1 MNYFKIAW
9 RNLWR
14 NKRRTLIT
22 VASIFFGVV
31 LATIMNSL
39 QDGTYANMID
49 MMVKLSS
56 GYLQIQNP
64 EYREDRSIN
73 NVFVPSEELINQL
86 NETSKITAVAKRLET
101 FALLSSGQNTRGG
114 AVVGFEPSNDK
125 QTSNLQNWISEGT
138 FLNDNDKG
146 ILVTSNVAK
155 HLSLSLND
163 TIILISQGYRGVT
176 AAGKYPI
183 KGILN
188 FSTPQMNNIGV
199 FMDINLAQEL
209 FSAEGMVTSLMI
221 MMDSYTD
228 VAEVKNHLSS
238 VTNGSLTVLTWQE
251 LMPEIVQFIE
261 SDMAGGVVML
271 GILYIVIGFGIFGT
285 IIMMVAER
293 RRELAVMVAVGMQKY
308 KLATILFFETFLIGL
323 TGVISGFL
331 VSVPIILILIGNPI
345 PLPAEIGEAY
355 LQYGF
360 EPYWFFGASPF
371 VFLIQVITIFSMT
384 LIISIYPI
392 MKVRNMIVS
401 KAIKGQ

>member
-1 MNYFKIAW
+1 M
-9 RNLWR
+9 
-14 NKRRTLIT
+14 
-22 VASIFFGVV
+22 
-31 LATIMNSL
+31 ATIMNSL

-56 GYLQIQNP
+56 GYLQVQNP

-73 NVFVPSEELINQL
+73 NAFIPSEELINQL
-86 NETSKITAVAKRLET
+86 KETRKITSVAKRLET
-101 FALLSSGQNTRGG
+101 FALLSSGPNTRGG
-114 AVVGFEPSNDK
+114 AVVGFEPSKDK
-125 QTSNLQNWISEGT
+125 QTSNLQNWISEGS
-138 FLNDNDKG
+138 FLNDNDQG

-155 HLSLSLND
+155 HLSLSIND

-176 AAGKYPI
+176 AAGKYTI

-238 VTNGSLTVLTWQE
+238 VTNGSLVVLTWQE
-251 LMPEIVQFIE
+251 LIPEIVQFIE

-331 VSVPIILILIGNPI
+331 VSVPIILILVGNPI
-345 PLPAEIGEAY
+345 PLPAEIGDAY

-360 EPYWFFGASPF
+360 EPYWFFGASPL
-371 VFLIQVITIFSMT
+371 VFLIQVITVFSMT
-384 LIISIYPI
+384 LIISVYPI
-392 MKVRNMIVS
+392 MKVKNMIVS

>member
-56 GYLQIQNP
+56 GYIQIQNP
-64 EYREDRSIN
+64 EFQQERSIN
-73 NVFVPSEELINQL
+73 KAFIPSDELMKQL
-86 NETSKITAVAKRLET
+86 EETSKIIAVAKRLET
-101 FALLSSGQNTRGG
+101 FALLSSGPNTRGG
-114 AVVGFEPSNDK
+114 AVVGFEPSKDK

-138 FLNDNDKG
+138 FLSDNDKG

-155 HLSLSLND
+155 HLNLSVND

-199 FMDINLAQEL
+199 FMGINLAQEL

-228 VAEVKNHLSS
+228 VAGVKDHLNSKI
-238 VTNGSLTVLTWQE
+238 NGSLAVLTWQE
-251 LMPEIVQFIE
+251 LIPEIVQFIE

-293 RRELAVMVAVGMQKY
+293 RRELAVMIAVGMQKY
-308 KLATILFFETFLIGL
+308 KLSAILFIETFLIGL
-323 TGVISGFL
+323 VGVISGFL

-345 PLPAEIGEAY
+345 PLPGEIGDAY

-360 EPYWFFGASPF
+360 EPYWFFGAAPL
-371 VFLIQVITIFSMT
+371 VFLIQVITVFSMT
-384 LIISIYPI
+384 LIISFYPI
-392 MKVRNMIVS
+392 MKVKNMVVS
-401 KAIKGQ
+401 KAIKGE

>member
-1 MNYFKIAW
+1 MNYLKIAW

-22 VASIFFGVV
+22 VASIFFGVL

-39 QDGTYANMID
+39 QDGTYSNMID

-64 EYREDRSIN
+64 EYRENRSIN
-73 NVFVPSEELINQL
+73 NTFAPSDELLAQL
-86 NETSKITAVAKRLET
+86 ENTPKVTTVAKRLET
-101 FALLSSGQNTRGG
+101 FALISSGPNTRGG
-114 AVVGFEPSNDK
+114 AVVGFEPKKDK
-125 QTSNLQNWISEGT
+125 QTSNLQHWISQGSFIEE
-138 FLNDNDKG
+138 NDRG
-146 ILVTSNVAK
+146 VLVTSNVAK
-155 HLSLSLND
+155 HLNLNVND

-176 AAGKYPI
+176 AAGKYSI

-209 FSAEGMVTSLMI
+209 FSADGMVTSLMI
-221 MMDSYTD
+221 MMNSYSD
-228 VAEVKNHLSS
+228 VADVKSHLTSL
-238 VTNGSLTVLTWQE
+238 TNGSLSVLTWKE

-261 SDMAGGVVML
+261 SDMAGSVVML

-308 KLATILFFETFLIGL
+308 KLASILFFETFLIGL
-323 TGVISGFL
+323 VGVISGFI
-331 VSVPIILILIGNPI
+331 VSVPIIFSLVKNPI
-345 PLPAEIGEAY
+345 PLPEEIAEAY

-360 EPYWFFGASPF
+360 EPFWFFGTSPV
-371 VFLIQVITIFSMT
+371 VFLVQIITVFSITM
-384 LIISIYPI
+384 LISIYPI
-392 MKVRNMIVS
+392 MKVKNLIVS
-401 KAIKGQ
+401 KSLKG